1 LGIVGPIEPHDEL
14 IVVARHDPAEV
25 AAAAQPHVPGS
36 VAVAVMK
43 DRRAGGVSVRSV
55 VLVLAVATAWLV
67 ELWELWSLRR
77 VITWTVIGGFF
88 AIVLSP
94 LADRLQRWLHL
105 RRGFAVGAVVLLALG
120 VLVGAMSA
128 FVFPVAR
135 RAPSI
140 ANDLPNLVDQAA
152 QGRGQVGDL
161 MVRLHL
167 VQWVQDHHLQ
177 INGWVGNLGSRS
189 LKLVPSAF
197 SGALSVVTI
206 LVLTVFFMLHGPT
219 MVSAIDELL
228 PMRVRDRVRLVAAD
242 AAHAMSGY
250 MLGNFL
256 ISLVAGSA
264 ALAALLLLGVPYALV
279 LAAWVAFADLI
290 PLAGATMG
298 AIPAVFFAFLHSTTA
313 GLIALVFFIVYQQFE
328 NSVVQVAVMRR
339 TVKVNSLTVILSVL
353 AGVELFGFL
362 GAFLAIPA
370 AGIIQIIVREASA
383 YRSQRRIL
391 RA

>member
-1 LGIVGPIEPHDEL
+1 L
-14 IVVARHDPAEV
+14 IVVARHDPAAV
-25 AAAAQPHVPGS
+25 AAPTAHQTPGPVS
-36 VAVAVMK
+36 LAVVK
-43 DRRAGGVSVRSV
+43 DRRAGALSVRSV
-55 VLVLAVATAWLV
+55 VIVLAVATVWLV
-67 ELWELWSLRR
+67 GLWAVWSLRR

-94 LADRLQRWLHL
+94 LADRVQRRLHL
-105 RRGFAVGAVVLLALG
+105 RRGFAVGAVVLLGLGALIG
-120 VLVGAMSA
+120 TMSA
-128 FVFPVAR
+128 FVLPVAR
-135 RAPSI
+135 RAPTI
-140 ANDLPNLVDQAA
+140 ANDLPGLVDQAA
-152 QGRGQVGDL
+152 QGRGKVGEL

-167 VQWVQDHHLQ
+167 VQWVQDHHQ
-177 INGWVGNLGSRS
+177 EINGWVASLGSRS

-197 SGALSVVTI
+197 SGVLSVVTI

-219 MVSAIDELL
+219 MVSAIDEIL
-228 PMRVRDRVRLVAAD
+228 PARHRERVRTVAAD

-256 ISLVAGSA
+256 ISLVAGSV
-264 ALAALLLLGVPYALV
+264 ALAVLLLLGVPYALV

-290 PLAGATMG
+290 PLVGATMG
-298 AIPAVFFAFLHSTTA
+298 AIPAVFFAFLHSTPTGIGVLA
-313 GLIALVFFIVYQQFE
+313 FFVVYQQFE

-353 AGVELFGFL
+353 AGVELFGLL

-370 AGIIQIIVREASA
+370 AGIIQIIVREVSA